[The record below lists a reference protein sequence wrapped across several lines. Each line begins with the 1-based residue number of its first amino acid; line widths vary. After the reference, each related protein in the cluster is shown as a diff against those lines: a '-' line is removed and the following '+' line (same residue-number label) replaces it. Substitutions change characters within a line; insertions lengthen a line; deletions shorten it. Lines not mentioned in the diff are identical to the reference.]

1 MKRRKV
7 GNMLGLAV
15 LSVVLER
22 PMHPYEMAA
31 VLKHRGKEADM
42 PIKWGSLYTVV
53 ANLEKHGFVEAVES
67 VKDGGRPER
76 TVYGI
81 TEAGR
86 EEFEDWVRELVGTVE
101 REPPRFQ
108 AGLSMLGVLGP
119 DQSISL
125 LRQRIEQL
133 EDLVEERRATLE
145 QLRPMMPRLFLVEV
159 EYDLAMT
166 RAEVDWTRAFLA
178 ELAGGTL
185 PGIEAWRRFHETG
198 ELPEDLGKLV
208 EQPLPGARVAE
219 PPARGEA
226 PDVTEK

>member
-53 ANLEKHGFVEAVES
+53 ANLEKHGFLEAVES

-76 TVYGI
+76 TVYRI
-81 TEAGR
+81 SEAGR

-108 AGLSMLGVLGP
+108 AGLSMIGVLGP

-133 EDLVEERRATLE
+133 EDHIEAQRAMLE

-178 ELAGGTL
+178 DLTGGVL

-198 ELPEDLGKLV
+198 ELPADLGEL
-208 EQPLPGARVAE
+208 L
-219 PPARGEA
+219 
-226 PDVTEK
+226 EKEK